1 MVNSAHFIGR
11 LGQNPEIRTL
21 QSGDK
26 LATWSMA
33 LSESW
38 KDKDGNKQEKTTW
51 INCNCFGK
59 QAEIIEKYVKKGD
72 LLYVE
77 AKVQVDQYEKDSVK
91 MTATKF
97 NVKNFTML
105 SPKSDSNSGPV
116 QQGHSGGEMY
126 GANRVPERS
135 SSPLDEDDSS
145 DLPF

>member
-1 MVNSAHFIGR
+1 MVNDCTFIGR
-11 LGQNPEIRTL
+11 VGKEPEIKNL

-38 KDKDGNKQEKTTW
+38 KDKEGNKQEKTTW
-51 INCNCFGK
+51 INCACFGK

-77 AKVQVDQYEKDSVK
+77 TKVQVDQYEKDGVK

-105 SPKSDSNSGPV
+105 GSKKEDGN
-116 QQGHSGGEMY
+116 QQEPQKGHSSM
-126 GANRVPERS
+126 S
-135 SSPLDEDDSS
+135 STSKPNPVYHEDES
-145 DLPF
+145 DELPF

>member
-1 MVNSAHFIGR
+1 MVNNCTFIGR
-11 LGQNPEIRTL
+11 IGKDPEIRTL

-26 LATWSMA
+26 LATWSIA

-51 INCNCFGK
+51 VNCNCFGK
-59 QAEIIEKYVKKGD
+59 QADIIEKYVKKGD

-77 AKVQVDQYEKDSVK
+77 AKVQVDQYEKDGQK
-91 MTATKF
+91 LTATKF

-105 SPKSDSNSGPV
+105 SPKSDGSQKPTE
-116 QQGHSGGEMY
+116 QAHSGSDMY
-126 GANRVPERS
+126 GASRGQG
-135 SSPLDEDDSS
+135 SSPADMANDD